1 MMRWCKT
8 IPLDGTDF
16 HTCMH
21 EVEIFREW
29 TEIALIEIHSVFCEI
44 EKSVFEFCFEVFRD
58 KSLDD
63 FPFPL
68 CDRLYDEVFL
78 TLCSKYRIFMSS
90 ILSLFFLKNR
100 SKKSSRMFDMRPKT
114 LSKYFEKFWFL
125 SF

>member
-16 HTCMH
+16 HTRMH
-21 EVEIFREW
+21 KVEILGQR
-29 TEIALIEIHSVFCEI
+29 TEISLIEIHSVFCEI

-100 SKKSSRMFDMRPKT
+100 SKKSSCMFDMRPKT
-114 LSKYFEKFWFL
+114 LSKYFEEFRIFN
-125 SF
+125 F